1 MARNNA
7 QLLSVVLV
15 AAMVF
20 CALNT
25 LMGSGFV
32 PAPQHSNNAMQ
43 LRAAASV
50 SAASAAAAAAPFA
63 ANAVDEYLPY
73 RMNGEWQ
80 VDLVIEYFLMTS
92 AMTLFAFGC
101 YFVLVKLKII

>member
-7 QLLSVVLV
+7 QLLTVAIV
-15 AAMVF
+15 AAVACF
-20 CALNT
+20 ALNT
-25 LMGSGFV
+25 LCAGSFV
-32 PAPQHSNNAMQ
+32 PPAQAREGAVS
-43 LRAAASV
+43 LRGGVAAI
-50 SAASAAAAAAPFA
+50 SAAAAAPLA